1 MRKQIAIATLLGA
14 MALVSVGCGKAD
26 AEEVKT
32 SVELK
37 TQTVQTIAVNKSSI
51 DRNVTYNGTLSA
63 INTVQLVSAVPGEIL
78 SIPVKVGDTVSK
90 DQSLYILDKKD
101 IRRAA
106 DNARLQYE
114 AANHQLATVTD
125 QHTLAKKN
133 FERVKALYDGSN
145 GSAVSQADYEQAEKA
160 ASASG
165 VAATKT
171 QVAQAKIGM
180 DQAADQLEDAD
191 LQSPIEG
198 IVTLLNVEPGQSVGG
213 GQHIATVINMDQ
225 VYVDIQVSETLVNT
239 LKPGMTIETQVPAVS
254 SEQLSATIEWVSPA
268 ADAQTRLFPVRVVF
282 DNPDHLIKPGMFAT
296 ISISVNEAANEI
308 VIPSTAVLQRVDRQI
323 VFVDADG
330 IAEEKEI
337 ITGFDNG
344 HSIVVLSG
352 LSVGDQLIVEGQQFV
367 ETGTPLVLGGGE

>member
-1 MRKQIAIATLLGA
+1 MKKQIAIATLLGT

-63 INTVQLVSAVPGEIL
+63 INTIKLASAVPGEIL
-78 SIPVKVGDTVSK
+78 SVPVKVGDKVSK
-90 DQSLYILDKKD
+90 DQPLYILDKKD
-101 IRRAA
+101 IKRAA

-114 AANHQLATVTD
+114 AANHQLATVRD

-133 FERVKALYDGSN
+133 FERVKALYDESK

-160 ASASG
+160 ASSSG
-165 VAATKT
+165 VSASKT
-171 QVAQAKIGM
+171 QVARSKIGM
-180 DQAADQLEDAD
+180 DQASDQLKDAD

-198 IVTLLNVEPGQSVGG
+198 IVTLLNVEPGQSVGS
-213 GQHIATVINMDQ
+213 GQHIATVINIDQ

-323 VFVDADG
+323 VFVNIDG
-330 IAEEKEI
+330 VAEEKEI

-344 HSIVVLSG
+344 RSIVVLSG

>member
-1 MRKQIAIATLLGA
+1 MKKQIAIATLLGT

-63 INTVQLVSAVPGEIL
+63 INTIKLASAVPGEIL
-78 SIPVKVGDTVSK
+78 SVPVKVGDKVSK
-90 DQSLYILDKKD
+90 DQPLYILDKKD
-101 IRRAA
+101 IKRAA

-114 AANHQLATVTD
+114 AANHQLATVRD

-133 FERVKALYDGSN
+133 FERVKALYDESK

-165 VAATKT
+165 VSASKT
-171 QVAQAKIGM
+171 QVARSKIGM
-180 DQAADQLEDAD
+180 DQAADQLKDAD

-198 IVTLLNVEPGQSVGG
+198 IVTLLNVEPGQSVGS

>member
-1 MRKQIAIATLLGA
+1 MKKQIAIATLLGT

-63 INTVQLVSAVPGEIL
+63 INTIKLASAVPGEIL
-78 SIPVKVGDTVSK
+78 SVPVKVGDNVSK
-90 DQSLYILDKKD
+90 DQPLYILDKKD
-101 IRRAA
+101 IKRAA

-114 AANHQLATVTD
+114 AANHQLATVRD

-133 FERVKALYDGSN
+133 FERVKALYDESK

-160 ASASG
+160 ASSSG
-165 VAATKT
+165 VSASKT
-171 QVAQAKIGM
+171 QVARSKIGM
-180 DQAADQLEDAD
+180 DQAADQLKDAD

-198 IVTLLNVEPGQSVGG
+198 IVTLLNVEPGQSVGS
-213 GQHIATVINMDQ
+213 GQHIATVINIDQ

-323 VFVDADG
+323 VFVNIDG
-330 IAEEKEI
+330 VAEEKEI

-344 HSIVVLSG
+344 RSIVVLSG